1 MKKALLF
8 LADGFEEIEAITT
21 IDLLYRA
28 GVNTLTV
35 GVTGALCEGSHGI
48 TISTD
53 IEMDSVFITNDA
65 LLFDNDVFI
74 CPGGGRGAE
83 SLKQNAA
90 VCGIIKKGYKLGKL
104 IAAICAAPIVLQEAN
119 IMNGKKYTIYP
130 SMKDVPISG
139 IYCGEDV
146 VQDGNIIT
154 AAGPGAT
161 PAFAF
166 AIIEY
171 LVGKERAEKV
181 ANEALFKK

>member
-8 LADGFEEIEAITT
+8 LTDGFEEIEAIATV
-21 IDLLYRA
+21 DLLRRA
-28 GVNTLTV
+28 EIDTLTV

-48 TISTD
+48 KISADMEAKDANIKDTD
-53 IEMDSVFITNDA
+53 A
-65 LLFDNDVFI
+65 FI
-74 CPGGGRGAE
+74 CPGGGKGAE
-83 SLKQNAA
+83 NLKKSAIVRDILQES
-90 VCGIIKKGYKLGKL
+90 YRSGKL

-139 IYCGEDV
+139 IYCEKDV

-181 ANEALFKK
+181 ATEALFKK